1 MAQTTNSL
9 EAALDKIAADN
20 DLTSVTIGRMAV
32 GDRVVRTAMVHY
44 KGFARDGIGCDS
56 GQSDVSNIEAL
67 TLALAKA
74 VENRTP
80 LAAPVDAL
88 PTLEAA

>member
-1 MAQTTNSL
+1 MSAPMTL

-20 DLTSVTIGRMAV
+20 DLTSVAVGRMKV
-32 GDRVVRTAMVHY
+32 GECIVRTAIVHY
-44 KGFARDGIGCDS
+44 DGFARDGIGCDS
-56 GQSDVSNIEAL
+56 GQSDTSNIEAL
-67 TLALAKA
+67 TRALAKA
-74 VENRTP
+74 VANRTP